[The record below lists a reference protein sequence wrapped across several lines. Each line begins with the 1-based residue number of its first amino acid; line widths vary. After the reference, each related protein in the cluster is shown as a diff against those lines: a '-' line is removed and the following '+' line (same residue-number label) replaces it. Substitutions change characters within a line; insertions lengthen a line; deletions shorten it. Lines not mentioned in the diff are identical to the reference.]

1 MTTKTK
7 TDKQVAEEKQESK
20 IQAADYSCEILLEKT
35 TEDKATDRSFQ
46 LMLILLDMLKME
58 HSIWM

>member
-1 MTTKTK
+1 MTAPVEQAPV
-7 TDKQVAEEKQESK
+7 KQEEKQESK

-35 TEDKATDRSFQ
+35 TEDKATDKSFP